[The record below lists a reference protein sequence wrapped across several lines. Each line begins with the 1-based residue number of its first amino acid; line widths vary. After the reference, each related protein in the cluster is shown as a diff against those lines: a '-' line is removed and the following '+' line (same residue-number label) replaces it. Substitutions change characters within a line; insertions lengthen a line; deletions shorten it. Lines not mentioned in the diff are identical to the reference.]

1 MNTITVYSTGP
12 SCQRCRMT
20 TQVLDAKGVPY
31 VVVDIRENPA
41 ARDYVTDELG
51 YSEAPVVVV
60 DDQDHWSGFQP
71 WNIDRIAG

>member
-1 MNTITVYSTGP
+1 MNTITVYSTGK
-12 SCQRCRMT
+12 SCQRCTLT
-20 TQVLDAKGVPY
+20 TRLLDQKGVPY

-60 DDQDHWSGFQP
+60 DDHDHWSGFQP